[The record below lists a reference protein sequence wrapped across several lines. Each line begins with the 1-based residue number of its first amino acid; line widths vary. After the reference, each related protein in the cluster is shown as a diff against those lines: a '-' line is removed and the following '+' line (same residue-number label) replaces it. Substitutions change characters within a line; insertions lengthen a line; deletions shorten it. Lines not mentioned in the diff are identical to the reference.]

1 MKYKLKNK
9 KNNTYYTSTIFLG
22 QYHWTFEEP
31 YIFNKK
37 WDAIRK
43 LKEIVSIKRLTIDDL
58 IIESVKW

>member
-1 MKYKLKNK
+1 MKYKIKCI
-9 KNNTYYTSTIFLG
+9 KNNIYYSGTLFKG

-37 WDAIRK
+37 WDAKRK

-58 IIESVKW
+58 VIESVK